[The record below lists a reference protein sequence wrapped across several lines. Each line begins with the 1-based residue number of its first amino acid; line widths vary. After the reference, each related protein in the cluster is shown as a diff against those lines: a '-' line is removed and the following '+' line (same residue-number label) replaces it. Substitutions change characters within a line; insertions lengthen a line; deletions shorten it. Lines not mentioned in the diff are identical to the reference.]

1 MPTQR
6 GAIVLADISGYTE
19 FITGTEL
26 EHSREILAE
35 LLEAITFC
43 TKHDLT
49 VAQIEG
55 DAVFWLAD
63 GLQPILL
70 ECLERSFVAF
80 HRRLRDI
87 EAVTTCPCR
96 ACRSVRALT
105 LKFVLHLGEY
115 VRQRVAGSDHF
126 VGSDLVLAHRL
137 LKNSIPSREYLLVTA
152 AALAALPEPARA
164 EFIAHEEQ
172 YEHIGVVSVAF
183 RELAGLRKA
192 ASRYERAPVRPDNAH
207 LCASRVYDEPAERLW
222 AWLDAKPHR
231 LTWLS
236 VPLWLG
242 WGEVSAELEPGA
254 QGGLVG
260 AELHCYHGAERRRLT
275 ISHVVSQGDREVTL
289 HVIGD
294 NGGYYVTERL
304 EPISS
309 GTSRL
314 EACYRWETD
323 PEPALLER
331 VAEGAGSQFDLIAK
345 KHAETRSS
353 LLPAGARQWGLDR

>member
-19 FITGTEL
+19 FIAGTEL

-35 LLEAITFC
+35 LLEAVTFC
-43 TKHDLT
+43 TKRDLA

-63 GLQPILL
+63 GLRPMVL
-70 ECLERSFVAF
+70 EGLERSFVAF

-87 EAVTTCPCR
+87 DAVTKCPCR
-96 ACRSVRALT
+96 ACRRVGALT
-105 LKFVLHLGEY
+105 LKFVLHVGEY

-126 VGSDLVLAHRL
+126 VGSDIVLAHRL
-137 LKNSIPSREYLLVTA
+137 LKNSVPSREYVLVTA

-164 EFIAHEEQ
+164 EFQPHEER
-172 YEHIGVVSVAF
+172 YEHIGLVPVAYL
-183 RELAGLRKA
+183 ELAGLRDS
-192 ASRYERAPVRPDNAH
+192 ASTYERAPVRPDNAH
-207 LCASRVYDEPAERLW
+207 LRASRVYEEPAERLW

-236 VPLWLG
+236 VPLWMG
-242 WGEVSAELEPGA
+242 WGTVSAEVEPGA

-260 AELHCYHGAERRRLT
+260 AELHCYHGSERRNLT
-275 ISHVVSQGDREVTL
+275 IAHVVSQGEREVTL

-294 NGGYYVTERL
+294 HGGYYVTERL
-304 EPISS
+304 ESISS

-323 PEPALLER
+323 LDPGLLESVR
-331 VAEGAGSQFDLIAK
+331 AGAESQFDLIARRY
-345 KHAETRSS
+345 ADTGSS
-353 LLPAGARQWGLDR
+353 ALPTGVREWG